1 MEIVQEFTGRYMKV
15 TLEKKAGEFGENILH
30 YNEIDGILGA
40 QVQQVDNSP
49 QYLYE
54 IGDRISLSELFQRGQ
69 MTAEGLRE
77 LINQLLLLFER
88 AKEYLLDEKDLILIS
103 EYTFYDEKK
112 KKLSVAYLDG
122 YGREVRQGISELME
136 SCMNYMNHR
145 DKELIFLVYGLH
157 KISKE
162 ENFSV
167 HRLTEMIGE
176 METGDNEVW
185 QPLVWE
191 TGEGNDTKGTEDVA
205 RDSGGISG
213 RPPEKERQQPEKGQQ
228 NRSAQKKHPVQ
239 KERRRY
245 IKIGMYAAAGIFIF
259 AAAIYSGILTKPVSG
274 KPDMMKAVIL
284 AGVLVIAEGYLIV
297 KEREMT
303 GGGKER
309 GKAAVCSVDDK
320 TTILLESGSDAT
332 VVLDERNVQPL
343 YFDLIPEDW
352 QREEIRVRKSPF
364 FIGKNPEKA
373 DAVIGDGEIS
383 RVHAKLVV
391 EEEGIYVID
400 QESTNGTYVNGK
412 RLVPWERKRIGRDD
426 RVGFSS
432 VCYRVEKR

>member
-15 TLEKKAGEFGENILH
+15 TLEKKAGEFGENILR

-54 IGDRISLSELFQRGQ
+54 IGDRISLAELFQRGQ
-69 MTAEGLRE
+69 MTAEGLKE

-103 EYTFYDEKK
+103 EYAFYDEKK
-112 KKLSVAYLDG
+112 RKLSVAYLDG

-157 KISKE
+157 KMSKE

-167 HRLTEMIGE
+167 HRLKEMAGE
-176 METGDNEVW
+176 KETGDNEAW

-191 TGEGNDTKGTEDVA
+191 AGEENDTKGTEDAVC
-205 RDSGGISG
+205 DSGGIS
-213 RPPEKERQQPEKGQQ
+213 RKPPEKQRQQPEKGQQ
-228 NRSAQKKHPVQ
+228 NSPVH
-239 KERRRY
+239 KDRRRY
-245 IKIGMYAAAGIFIF
+245 IKIGMYAVAGIFIF
-259 AAAIYSGILTKPVSG
+259 AAAIYSEVLTKPASG
-274 KPDMMKAVIL
+274 KPDMLKAVIL
-284 AGVLVIAEGYLIV
+284 AGALVMAEGYLIV
-297 KEREMT
+297 KEREMA

-309 GKAAVCSVDDK
+309 SKAGAQSADDK
-320 TTILLESGSDAT
+320 TTVLLESGSDAT

-364 FIGKNPEKA
+364 FIGKSPEKA
-373 DAVIGDGEIS
+373 DAIIGDGEIS

-412 RLVPWERKRIGRDD
+412 RLVPWERKKIGRED
-426 RVGFSS
+426 RIGFSS
-432 VCYRVEKR
+432 VCYRVEER

>member
-69 MTAEGLRE
+69 MTAEGLKE
-77 LINQLLLLFER
+77 LLNQLLLLFER
-88 AKEYLLDEKDLILIS
+88 AKEYLLDEKDLILVS
-103 EYTFYDEKK
+103 EYAFYDEKK

-122 YGREVRQGISELME
+122 YGTEVRQGISELME

-167 HRLTEMIGE
+167 HRLTEMLGE
-176 METGDNEVW
+176 KETEDHEVW
-185 QPLVWE
+185 QPLAWE
-191 TGEGNDTKGTEDVA
+191 TGEGNDTKGTEDAA
-205 RDSGGISG
+205 RDSG
-213 RPPEKERQQPEKGQQ
+213 RPPEKGRQQPERGQQ
-228 NRSAQKKHPVQ
+228 NRPVQ
-239 KERRRY
+239 KDWQRY
-245 IKIGMYAAAGIFIF
+245 IKTGMYVVAGIFIF
-259 AAAIYSGILTKPVSG
+259 AAAVYSGILTKPASG
-274 KPDMMKAVIL
+274 KPDMIKAVIL
-284 AGVLVIAEGYLIV
+284 AGVIVMVEGYLIV
-297 KEREMT
+297 KEREMA
-303 GGGKER
+303 GGSKER
-309 GKAAVCSVDDK
+309 NKAAVYSVDDK
-320 TTILLESGSDAT
+320 TTVLLETGSDAT

-400 QESTNGTYVNGK
+400 QESTNGTYINGK
-412 RLVPWERKRIGRDD
+412 RLVPWERKKIGQDD
-426 RVGFSS
+426 RVAFSS

>member
-30 YNEIDGILGA
+30 YNEIDGILGP

-54 IGDRISLSELFQRGQ
+54 IGDRISLAELFQRGQ

-77 LINQLLLLFER
+77 LLNQLLLLFER
-88 AKEYLLDEKDLILIS
+88 AKEYLLDEKDLILVS

-112 KKLSVAYLDG
+112 RKLSVAYLDG

-167 HRLTEMIGE
+167 HRLTEMVGE
-176 METGDNEVW
+176 KETGDNEVW
-185 QPLVWE
+185 QPLAWE
-191 TGEGNDTKGTEDVA
+191 TGEGYDTKKSEDAA
-205 RDSGGISG
+205 RDSEGISG
-213 RPPEKERQQPEKGQQ
+213 RSPEREQQKRPDQKEHP
-228 NRSAQKKHPVQ
+228 AQKDRQ
-239 KERRRY
+239 RY
-245 IKIGMYAAAGIFIF
+245 IKIGMYVVAGIFIF
-259 AAAIYSGILTKPVSG
+259 AAAIYSGILTKPASG
-274 KPDMMKAVIL
+274 KPDMLKAVIL
-284 AGVLVIAEGYLIV
+284 AGVLAMVEGYLIV

-303 GGGKER
+303 AGGKKR
-309 GKAAVCSVDDK
+309 NKAAVRSVDDK
-320 TTILLESGSDAT
+320 TTVLFETGSDAT

-391 EEEGIYVID
+391 EDEGIYVID
-400 QESTNGTYVNGK
+400 QESTNGTYINGK
-412 RLVPWERKRIGRDD
+412 RLVPWERKKIGQDD
-426 RVGFSS
+426 RVAFSS
-432 VCYRVEKR
+432 VCYRVENR

>member
-15 TLEKKAGEFGENILH
+15 TLEEKAGEFGENILR

-40 QVQQVDNSP
+40 QVQQVDNRP

-54 IGDRISLSELFQRGQ
+54 IGDRISLSELFQREQ
-69 MTAEGLRE
+69 MTAEGLRG
-77 LINQLLLLFER
+77 LINQLILLFEK
-88 AKEYLLDEKDLILIS
+88 AKEYLLDEKDLILLS
-103 EYTFYDEKK
+103 EYAFYDEKK

-136 SCMNYMNHR
+136 SCMNYMDHR

-167 HRLTEMIGE
+167 HRLTEMVGE
-176 METGDNEVW
+176 KEPGDSEVW
-185 QPLVWE
+185 RPLAWE
-191 TGEGNDTKGTEDVA
+191 TGERCDTKETEGAV
-205 RDSGGISG
+205 RHSGSISG
-213 RPPEKERQQPEKGQQ
+213 RPPEEERQQREGGQKNRPCRKGWLG
-228 NRSAQKKHPVQ
+228 
-239 KERRRY
+239 Y
-245 IKIGMYAAAGIFIF
+245 IKIGMYAAAGVFIF
-259 AAAIYSGILTKPVSG
+259 AAAIYSGILTKPASG
-274 KPDMMKAVIL
+274 KPDMLKAVIL
-284 AGVLVIAEGYLIV
+284 AGVLAIAEGYLIM
-297 KEREMT
+297 KERET
-303 GGGKER
+303 TNGGKEGNTGVVR
-309 GKAAVCSVDDK
+309 SVDDK
-320 TTILLESGSDAT
+320 TTVLLETGLDAT

-373 DAVIGDGEIS
+373 DAVIGDAEIS
-383 RVHAKLVV
+383 RVHAKIVV

-412 RLVPWERKRIGRDD
+412 RLVPWERRRIGRDD

-432 VCYRVEKR
+432 VCYRVEER